1 MWRTT
6 KDLLIVLFLTIL
18 FATGLKSC
26 IVDAYKIPSAS
37 MVPTLQEGD
46 FLLVNKFI
54 YGARTPQSFFFFP
67 LPVIQFP
74 ALHNV
79 QRGDIIVFEF
89 PGEPN
94 ETIIVRNLFL
104 VKRCVGL
111 PGDTISIAGGR
122 VAVNGE
128 PMEFFPDVAKDMH
141 PLFVPKKG
149 MMVNV
154 NAQNF
159 FQWKNFIRREGADVD
174 LKEGKVHVDGNEI
187 SIYPIRRNYYF
198 VLGDNINNSS
208 DSRNWGFVPEEH
220 IAGKAMMLYWSKGS
234 DGVRWERIGTI
245 VK

>member
-1 MWRTT
+1 MWRTA
-6 KDLLIVLFLTIL
+6 KDLLVVLFLTLL

-37 MVPTLQEGD
+37 MDPTLREGD

-54 YGARTPQSFFFFP
+54 YGARTPQSFFFLP

-74 ALHNV
+74 ALHDV
-79 QRGDIIVFEF
+79 RRGDIIVFEF

-128 PMEFFPDVAKDMH
+128 TMNFFPVVSKDMH

-149 MMVNV
+149 MMVNI

-159 FQWKNFIRREGADVD
+159 VQWKNFIRREGADVD
-174 LKEGKVHVDGNEI
+174 LKEGKVYVDGSEI
-187 SIYPIRRNYYF
+187 SIYTIRRNYYF

-208 DSRNWGFVPEEH
+208 DSRDWGFVPEEH
-220 IAGKAMMLYWSKGS
+220 IAGKAMMLYFSKGS
-234 DGVRWERIGTI
+234 DGIRWERIGTI